1 MRVRGEVKDLFQH
14 AAVPEFSIDEVEA
27 IWSAIDAADDWTPF
41 KAKLKRIEETR
52 RAYGF
57 GVAATGAP
65 AG

>member
-1 MRVRGEVKDLFQH
+1 ML
-14 AAVPEFSIDEVEA
+14 IDEVEA

-41 KAKLKRIEETR
+41 KAKLERIEETR